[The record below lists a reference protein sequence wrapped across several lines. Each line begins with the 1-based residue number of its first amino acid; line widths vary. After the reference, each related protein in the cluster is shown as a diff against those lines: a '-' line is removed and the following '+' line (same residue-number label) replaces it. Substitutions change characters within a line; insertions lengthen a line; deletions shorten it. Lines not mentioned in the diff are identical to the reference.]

1 MNSNATIDTA
11 ITESIDHNA
20 NVTVEADP
28 AAVLYAKLIS
38 DDYVALVDGELDV
51 WGTTEAGC
59 DWRLTVIAV

>member
-1 MNSNATIDTA
+1 MNSNQTIDTA

-20 NVTVEADP
+20 NVKVEADP

-38 DDYVALVDGELDV
+38 DDYAELDDGSLDV

>member
-11 ITESIDHNA
+11 ITESIDFDA
-20 NVTVEADP
+20 NIKVEADP

-38 DDYVALVDGELDV
+38 DDYAELDDGSLDV